1 MTAQVETIA
10 EDLDTEA
17 LDQVVGGLA
26 PAVLSCRKTG
36 GQIVAGPN
44 D

>member
-1 MTAQVETIA
+1 MTPQVETIA

-17 LDQVVGGLA
+17 LDQIVGGLT

-36 GQIVAGPN
+36 GQLVAGPT